1 MEIPTGTEWMVDAT
15 GCDALKLGDLDTLK
29 KVFNAI
35 VHELHLQPV
44 AEPQWKKFPPPGG
57 VTGMQMLRESH
68 LTCHTFPEHGLAT
81 FNLYCCKPRE
91 AWPWQQKL
99 AQLLMAKEVSVRS
112 LLRGAAPAPK
122 PG

>member
-1 MEIPTGTEWMVDAT
+1 
-15 GCDALKLGDLDTLK
+15 
-29 KVFNAI
+29 
-35 VHELHLQPV
+35 
-44 AEPQWKKFPPPGG
+44 
-57 VTGMQMLRESH
+57 
-68 LTCHTFPEHGLAT
+68 LAT